1 MHFSTETK
9 FCDAIALSK
18 FWVAL
23 DMAQKPK
30 FCIVQMYDLLAL
42 ILDIL

>member
-9 FCDAIALSK
+9 FCDAIALFK
-18 FWVAL
+18 YWVAG